1 MPLSLA
7 LSKKC
12 CKNSILSEMLEIIS
26 QKSKKIHQIKEKLI
40 SLQGIV
46 MQLGYEASGWYLCRC
61 ALMPGGFVDAN
72 VGGCVE
78 TMCTSSLYQEACLYT
93 CVAA

>member
-12 CKNSILSEMLEIIS
+12 CKNSILSEMLEIIP

-46 MQLGYEASGWYLCRC
+46 MQLGMAFKQ
-61 ALMPGGFVDAN
+61 A
-72 VGGCVE
+72 
-78 TMCTSSLYQEACLYT
+78 
-93 CVAA
+93 